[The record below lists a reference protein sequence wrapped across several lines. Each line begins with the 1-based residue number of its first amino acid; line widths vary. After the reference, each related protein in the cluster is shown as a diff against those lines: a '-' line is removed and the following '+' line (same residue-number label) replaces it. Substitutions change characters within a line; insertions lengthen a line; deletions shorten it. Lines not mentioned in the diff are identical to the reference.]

1 MRGFTKSLG
10 KAFIISGLLPSLIFV
25 ILNVFFFIEDN
36 SNLQE
41 TKNILKGGVLEILF
55 IGVISLAAI
64 LLTLNT
70 SIIKFYEGFYK
81 FPKFFLKI
89 FLKKNLARHENVY
102 KNLEVYKE
110 EYNNTDNDI
119 KRNNLAHAIEKEWKR
134 ILLERDRFHIP
145 MDRRRILPTR
155 LGNIF
160 ATIEEYPN
168 IRYGMDGMVYWPRL
182 IPVIPKEY
190 SDIIADEKINID
202 FLINLSL
209 LSGIFAMEM
218 LIKFVYNYEE
228 LMFLLLT
235 ILSFTLFYIFYR
247 VSTMNVVAMGELIK
261 SCFDLFRYDIL
272 NKMNIDIP
280 DKIEEERFLWYRLS
294 NYITSGESFYYPD
307 KE

>member
-1 MRGFTKSLG
+1 M
-10 KAFIISGLLPSLIFV
+10 
-25 ILNVFFFIEDN
+25 
-36 SNLQE
+36 
-41 TKNILKGGVLEILF
+41 
-55 IGVISLAAI
+55 
-64 LLTLNT
+64 
-70 SIIKFYEGFYK
+70 
-81 FPKFFLKI
+81 
-89 FLKKNLARHENVY
+89 
-102 KNLEVYKE
+102 
-110 EYNNTDNDI
+110 
-119 KRNNLAHAIEKEWKR
+119 KEWKR

-218 LIKFVYNYEE
+218 LIKFIYNYEE
-228 LMFLLLT
+228 LRFLLLT

-247 VSTMNVVAMGELIK
+247 VSTINVVAMGELIK